1 MKRRGFTL
9 LEVLVATTI
18 MGIAVVGLLSAM
30 STSLRNLSRLT
41 DYDRARMIAR
51 RTMDTLLTEPSLPK
65 MTVIEGRWDPRVVG
79 VEGGWRARVSPF
91 ERAPNAS
98 PGQMGMER
106 IELEIWWMQGEER
119 RTFDLEAYRA
129 AKLTPEDMSLGP
141 FVQ

>member
-51 RTMDTLLTEPSLPK
+51 RTMDTLLTEQSLPK
-65 MTVIEGRWDPRVVG
+65 MTVIEGRWDQRVLG

-106 IELEIWWMQGEER
+106 IELEIWWMQGGER

-129 AKLTPEDMSLGP
+129 AKLTPEDLSLGP
-141 FVQ
+141 MVQ